1 MYKLEGKKAG
11 APLRKKLSPHPL
23 SGWPGINDFLLTNSK
38 NPLENTLDSS
48 KKIKHLEALSSNP
61 NVVEL
66 DPAFGDIPSHL
77 KRYVQFLR
85 EHLIPKDGTKMSGQ
99 SLLES
104 VIRAIRAFGDVSF
117 PTPFY

>member
-1 MYKLEGKKAG
+1 M
-11 APLRKKLSPHPL
+11 
-23 SGWPGINDFLLTNSK
+23 
-38 NPLENTLDSS
+38 
-48 KKIKHLEALSSNP
+48 KHLEAFSSNP

-77 KRYVQFLR
+77 ERYVQFLG

-117 PTPFY
+117 PTPFYKVYLYFNCIRC